1 VAHRYGNELRFLVTR
16 RKFFQLTAFSTAG
29 MLAGYASGTSR
40 AAIAAA
46 KAPST
51 IRAAFFVETKPTMIA
66 KNQGWW
72 EKATGAKF
80 EWTEAASGAEVNTR
94 MAARSVDVSFSIGSA
109 PVAAGIAKGIP
120 YQIVALVDNIGGG
133 EDMVVRKSKN
143 ITKPDDFI
151 GKKVATVF
159 GSTSHFRLL
168 GFLKVHNL
176 TEKQVTVLDL
186 GPEQAVA
193 AWSRGDIDASYYWDP
208 FKSKMLAM
216 GGEPYV
222 TYKELDA
229 KGYVI
234 ADLIIVRT
242 AFLREYPDAVTAIV
256 REYGR
261 AVDLWKSDP
270 NKAAEIVAKEAGVT
284 PDVAKRDMEAYDF
297 VTLKG
302 QLTSEWLG
310 TPTHAGKFAGVLKS
324 TADFLVTQKSIKSAP
339 SSDVY
344 MKAIN
349 TSFLQRAV

>member
-1 VAHRYGNELRFLVTR
+1 MKGSHGKTVRRSVTR
-16 RKFFQLTAFSTAG
+16 REFVQLAALSATGA
-29 MLAGYASGTSR
+29 LIGYGSGTSR
-40 AAIAAA
+40 PASAAGT
-46 KAPST
+46 APSAV
-51 IRAAFFVETKPTMIA
+51 RAAFFVETKPTMIA
-66 KNQGWW
+66 KNGGWF
-72 EKATGAKF
+72 EKATGAKW

-94 MAARSVDVSFSIGSA
+94 MAARRVDISFSIGSA

-143 ITKPDDFI
+143 ITKPADFI

-193 AWSRGDIDASYYWDP
+193 AWSRGDIDAVYYWDP
-208 FKSKMLAM
+208 FKSKMQAM

-242 AFLREYPDAVTAIV
+242 AFLRDYPGAVTAIV

-270 NKAAEIVAKEAGVT
+270 SKASAIVAKEAGVT
-284 PDVAKRDMEAYDF
+284 PEVAKQDMEPYDF
-297 VTLKG
+297 VTLKD

-310 TPTHAGKFAGVLKS
+310 TPGHAGKFAQVMKR

-339 SSDVY
+339 SADVY
-344 MKAIN
+344 AKAIN
-349 TSFLQRAV
+349 TTFLQRAM